1 MWKNFKKA
9 LIIAIAIVV
18 VMWAWKKLKD
28 DESTQELLNRIKKLT
43 NA

>member
-28 DESTQELLNRIKKLT
+28 DDSNKELIERLKKLT